1 MLLQELVTAIRF
13 NVDNISSV
21 DNVIEKLQRIQ
32 AIGTQM
38 SASDINDPELIKLS
52 EQLQKL
58 SKEVGIMIDDI
69 GESFANAFNKVDLD
83 SAGGLDSAI
92 SLLEGAGNQARKL
105 QAELDKL
112 GMESFE
118 KIQEDALQIGDTSAL
133 DELVAKYTQLVT
145 LKKSIAYKEEKG
157 IDYSKELAE
166 LGKLNQEISKFGKDV
181 ETKKKSHI
189 FDDAISQTKQLST
202 EIKKAKTQSNNL
214 NNSRQGVFSRF
225 FAGLQ
230 NSRLG
235 TFIQQLNTSNDL
247 LGIMQ
252 GTMGRLVGPLAAF
265 AGISFS
271 IHSYIAMSD
280 QLKTI
285 EGQIKNVVKSG
296 KETKRVEEEIYAMA
310 GRSRQSYAE
319 SANLFTSVAR
329 NASELGKS
337 TDDILK
343 FTEDVSNAML
353 LGGGSAASQQAAL
366 IQLGQALGSGTLRG
380 DELNSIME
388 QAPKLAET
396 IAKGMGTTI
405 GSLRKLGSEGK
416 LTAKDVFD
424 AVRKQSDSLKKDL
437 GNMPWTVAQA
447 SSRIR
452 DSVAQLFF
460 SIENKFG
467 FGDKVARVI
476 ATIADQVDKLTIKIN
491 AIDMSTWTPFLV
503 TAGIYASVLYM
514 WLHRTVIQSAI
525 ITGFNLLGGAVRGV
539 GVAIRGTI
547 GMLSALKAAYAV
559 MRAVSLRTALA
570 MAAHWIIATAP
581 AALVVAAIVLIILLI
596 QDVYIWMKGGDS
608 VMGRMFGSWD
618 DMCKKMAG
626 SWLDFGKTFKDW
638 CKKDAVSAIK
648 DLLGWIGNLIVAF
661 TGLKYLFDNAKK
673 PGVPLFEK
681 WFGKDTFSSL
691 NQPMSNVIDSDWYKK
706 NVLGRDVSTGGR
718 NINNSGNQ
726 TVNNYW
732 TFSGMSAEESAKY
745 ANDMNNKVVF
755 GGWNPTF
762 GEFAP

>member
-1 MLLQELVTAIRF
+1 
-13 NVDNISSV
+13 
-21 DNVIEKLQRIQ
+21 
-32 AIGTQM
+32 
-38 SASDINDPELIKLS
+38 
-52 EQLQKL
+52 
-58 SKEVGIMIDDI
+58 
-69 GESFANAFNKVDLD
+69 
-83 SAGGLDSAI
+83 
-92 SLLEGAGNQARKL
+92 
-105 QAELDKL
+105 
-112 GMESFE
+112 
-118 KIQEDALQIGDTSAL
+118 
-133 DELVAKYTQLVT
+133 
-145 LKKSIAYKEEKG
+145 
-157 IDYSKELAE
+157 
-166 LGKLNQEISKFGKDV
+166 
-181 ETKKKSHI
+181 
-189 FDDAISQTKQLST
+189 
-202 EIKKAKTQSNNL
+202 
-214 NNSRQGVFSRF
+214 
-225 FAGLQ
+225 
-230 NSRLG
+230 
-235 TFIQQLNTSNDL
+235 
-247 LGIMQ
+247 
-252 GTMGRLVGPLAAF
+252 
-265 AGISFS
+265 
-271 IHSYIAMSD
+271 
-280 QLKTI
+280 
-285 EGQIKNVVKSG
+285 
-296 KETKRVEEEIYAMA
+296 
-310 GRSRQSYAE
+310 
-319 SANLFTSVAR
+319 
-329 NASELGKS
+329 
-337 TDDILK
+337 
-343 FTEDVSNAML
+343 ML

-366 IQLGQALGSGTLRG
+366 VQLGQALGSGTLRG

-491 AIDMSTWTPFLV
+491 AIDMSMWTPFLI

-547 GMLSALKAAYAV
+547 GMLSVLKAAYAV

>member
-32 AIGTQM
+32 AIGAQM

-157 IDYSKELAE
+157 IDYSKELAA
-166 LGKLNQEISKFGKDV
+166 LGKLNQEIRQFGKDV
-181 ETKKKSHI
+181 ETKKKSHM
-189 FDDAISQTKQLST
+189 FDDAISQTKHLST
-202 EIKKAKTQSNNL
+202 EIKNAKRQANNF
-214 NNSRQGVFSRF
+214 NNFGQDVFGRF

-230 NSRLG
+230 NARLS
-235 TFIQQLNTSNDL
+235 TFIQQLGISNNL
-247 LGIMQ
+247 LGVMQ

-271 IHSYIAMSD
+271 IQSYIAMSD

-691 NQPMSNVIDSDWYKK
+691 NQPMYNVIDSDWYKK

-745 ANDMNNKVVF
+745 ANNMNNKVVF

>member
-181 ETKKKSHI
+181 ETKKKSHM
-189 FDDAISQTKQLST
+189 FDDAILQTKHLST
-202 EIKKAKTQSNNL
+202 EIKNAKRQANNF
-214 NNSRQGVFSRF
+214 NNFGQGVFGRF

-230 NSRLG
+230 NVRLS
-235 TFIQQLNTSNDL
+235 TFIQQLGISNNL
-247 LGIMQ
+247 LGVMQ

-271 IHSYIAMSD
+271 IQSYIAMSD

-366 IQLGQALGSGTLRG
+366 VQLGQALGSGTLRG

-447 SSRIR
+447 TNRIR

-460 SIENKFG
+460 AIENKFG
-467 FGDKVARVI
+467 FGDKMARVI
-476 ATIADQVDKLTIKIN
+476 ATIADQVDKLTVKVN
-491 AIDMSTWTPFLV
+491 AIDMSTWTPFLI

>member
-157 IDYSKELAE
+157 IDYSKELAA
-166 LGKLNQEISKFGKDV
+166 LGKLNQEIRQFGKDV
-181 ETKKKSHI
+181 ETKKKSHM
-189 FDDAISQTKQLST
+189 FDDAISQTKHLST
-202 EIKKAKTQSNNL
+202 EIKNAKRQTNNF
-214 NNSRQGVFSRF
+214 NNFGQGVFGRF

-230 NSRLG
+230 NARLS
-235 TFIQQLNTSNDL
+235 TFIQQLGISNNL
-247 LGIMQ
+247 LGVMQ

-366 IQLGQALGSGTLRG
+366 VQLGQALGSGTLRG

-467 FGDKVARVI
+467 FGDKVARLI

-539 GVAIRGTI
+539 GLAIRGTI

>member
-157 IDYSKELAE
+157 IDYSKELAA
-166 LGKLNQEISKFGKDV
+166 LGKLNQEIRQFGKDV
-181 ETKKKSHI
+181 ETKKKSHM
-189 FDDAISQTKQLST
+189 FDDAISQTKHLST
-202 EIKKAKTQSNNL
+202 EIKNAKRQANNF
-214 NNSRQGVFSRF
+214 NNFGQDVFGRF

-230 NSRLG
+230 NARLS
-235 TFIQQLNTSNDL
+235 TFIQQLGISNNL
-247 LGIMQ
+247 LGVMQ

-271 IHSYIAMSD
+271 IQSYIAMSD

-366 IQLGQALGSGTLRG
+366 VQLGQALGSGTLRG

-452 DSVAQLFF
+452 DSIAQLFF

-467 FGDKVARVI
+467 FGDKVARLI

>member
-32 AIGTQM
+32 AIGAQM

-69 GESFANAFNKVDLD
+69 GESFANAFSKVDLD

-157 IDYSKELAE
+157 IDYSKELAA
-166 LGKLNQEISKFGKDV
+166 LGKLNQEIRQFGKDV

-189 FDDAISQTKQLST
+189 FDDAISQTKHLST
-202 EIKKAKTQSNNL
+202 EIKNAKRQANNF
-214 NNSRQGVFSRF
+214 NNFGQGVFGRF

-230 NSRLG
+230 NARLS
-235 TFIQQLNTSNDL
+235 TFIQQLGISNNL
-247 LGIMQ
+247 LGVMQ

-460 SIENKFG
+460 AIENKFG
-467 FGDKVARVI
+467 FGDKMARVI

-491 AIDMSTWTPFLV
+491 AIDMSTWTPFLI

>member
-32 AIGTQM
+32 AIGAQM

-157 IDYSKELAE
+157 IDYSKELAA
-166 LGKLNQEISKFGKDV
+166 LGKLNQEIRQFGKDV

-189 FDDAISQTKQLST
+189 FDDAISQTKHLST
-202 EIKKAKTQSNNL
+202 EIKNAKRQANNF
-214 NNSRQGVFSRF
+214 NNFGQGVFGRF

-230 NSRLG
+230 NARLS
-235 TFIQQLNTSNDL
+235 TFIQQLGISNNL
-247 LGIMQ
+247 LGVMQ

-271 IHSYIAMSD
+271 IQSYIAMSD

-491 AIDMSTWTPFLV
+491 AIDMSTWTPFLI

-638 CKKDAVSAIK
+638 CKKDAVYAIK

>member
-32 AIGTQM
+32 AIGAQM

-157 IDYSKELAE
+157 IDYSKELAA
-166 LGKLNQEISKFGKDV
+166 LGKLNQEIRQFGKDV
-181 ETKKKSHI
+181 ETKKKSHM
-189 FDDAISQTKQLST
+189 FDDAISQTKHLST
-202 EIKKAKTQSNNL
+202 EIKNAKRQANNF
-214 NNSRQGVFSRF
+214 NNFGQGVFGRF

-230 NSRLG
+230 NARLS
-235 TFIQQLNTSNDL
+235 TFIQQLGISNNL
-247 LGIMQ
+247 LGVMQ

-366 IQLGQALGSGTLRG
+366 VQLGQALGSGTLRG

-467 FGDKVARVI
+467 FGDKMARVI
-476 ATIADQVDKLTIKIN
+476 ATIADQVDKLTVKVN

>member
-32 AIGTQM
+32 AIGAQM

-416 LTAKDVFD
+416 LTAKDVFE

-447 SSRIR
+447 TNRIR

-460 SIENKFG
+460 AIENKFG

-491 AIDMSTWTPFLV
+491 AIDMSTWTPFLI

-539 GVAIRGTI
+539 GAAIRGTI

>member
-32 AIGTQM
+32 AIGAQM

-157 IDYSKELAE
+157 IDYSKELAA
-166 LGKLNQEISKFGKDV
+166 LGKLNQEIRQFGKDV
-181 ETKKKSHI
+181 ETKKKSHM
-189 FDDAISQTKQLST
+189 FDDAISQTKHLST
-202 EIKKAKTQSNNL
+202 EIKNAKRQANNF
-214 NNSRQGVFSRF
+214 NNFGQGVFGRF

-230 NSRLG
+230 NARLS
-235 TFIQQLNTSNDL
+235 TFIQQLGISNNL
-247 LGIMQ
+247 LGVMQ

-416 LTAKDVFD
+416 LTAKDVFE

-447 SSRIR
+447 TNRIR

-460 SIENKFG
+460 AIENKFG
-467 FGDKVARVI
+467 FGDKMARVI
-476 ATIADQVDKLTIKIN
+476 ATIADQVDKLTVKVN

>member
-32 AIGTQM
+32 AIGAQM
-38 SASDINDPELIKLS
+38 SASDINDPRLIKLA
-52 EQLQKL
+52 EQLQRL

-69 GESFANAFNKVDLD
+69 GESFANAFSKVDLD

-157 IDYSKELAE
+157 IDYSKELAA
-166 LGKLNQEISKFGKDV
+166 LGKLNQEIRQFGKDV
-181 ETKKKSHI
+181 ETKKKSHM
-189 FDDAISQTKQLST
+189 FDDAISQTKHLST
-202 EIKKAKTQSNNL
+202 EIKNAKRQANNF
-214 NNSRQGVFSRF
+214 NNFGQGVFGRF

-230 NSRLG
+230 NARMS
-235 TFIQQLNTSNDL
+235 TFIQQLGISNNL
-247 LGIMQ
+247 LGVMQ

-366 IQLGQALGSGTLRG
+366 VQLGQALGSGTLRG

-460 SIENKFG
+460 AIENKFG
-467 FGDKVARVI
+467 FGDKMARVI

>member
-32 AIGTQM
+32 AIGAQM
-38 SASDINDPELIKLS
+38 SASDINDPRLIKLA
-52 EQLQKL
+52 EQLQRL

-69 GESFANAFNKVDLD
+69 GESFANAFSKVDLD

-92 SLLEGAGNQARKL
+92 SMLEGAGNQARKL

-416 LTAKDVFD
+416 LTAKDVFE

-447 SSRIR
+447 TNRIR

-460 SIENKFG
+460 AIENKFG
-467 FGDKVARVI
+467 FGDKMARVI
-476 ATIADQVDKLTIKIN
+476 ATIADQVDKLTVKVN
-491 AIDMSTWTPFLV
+491 AIDMSTWTPFLI

-539 GVAIRGTI
+539 GAAIRGTI
-547 GMLSALKAAYAV
+547 GMLGALKTAYAV

-570 MAAHWIIATAP
+570 MAAHWLIATAP

>member
-32 AIGTQM
+32 AIGAQM
-38 SASDINDPELIKLS
+38 SASDINDPRLIKLA
-52 EQLQKL
+52 EQLQRL

-69 GESFANAFNKVDLD
+69 GESFANAFSKVDLD

-166 LGKLNQEISKFGKDV
+166 LGKLNQEIRKFGKDV

-202 EIKKAKTQSNNL
+202 EIKKAKTQSENL
-214 NNSRQGVFSRF
+214 NNSQQGVFSRF

-416 LTAKDVFD
+416 LTAKDVFE

-460 SIENKFG
+460 AIENKFG
-467 FGDKVARVI
+467 FGDKMARVI
-476 ATIADQVDKLTIKIN
+476 ATIADQVDKLTIKVN
-491 AIDMSTWTPFLV
+491 AIDMSTWTPFLI

-514 WLHRTVIQSAI
+514 WLYRTVIQSAI

-539 GVAIRGTI
+539 GAAIRGTI
-547 GMLSALKAAYAV
+547 GMLGALKTAYAV

-570 MAAHWIIATAP
+570 MAAHWLIATAP

-706 NVLGRDVSTGGR
+706 NILGRDVSTGGR

>member
-32 AIGTQM
+32 AIGAQM
-38 SASDINDPELIKLS
+38 SASDINDPRLIKLA
-52 EQLQKL
+52 EQLQRL

-69 GESFANAFNKVDLD
+69 GESFANAFSKVDLD

-157 IDYSKELAE
+157 IDYSKELAA
-166 LGKLNQEISKFGKDV
+166 LGKLNQEIRQFGKDV
-181 ETKKKSHI
+181 ETKKKSHM
-189 FDDAISQTKQLST
+189 FDDAISQTKHLST
-202 EIKKAKTQSNNL
+202 EIKNAKRQANNF
-214 NNSRQGVFSRF
+214 NNFGQGVFGRF

-230 NSRLG
+230 NARLS
-235 TFIQQLNTSNDL
+235 TFIQQLGISNNL
-247 LGIMQ
+247 LGVMQ

-366 IQLGQALGSGTLRG
+366 VQLGQALGSGTLRG

-416 LTAKDVFD
+416 LTAKDVFE

-447 SSRIR
+447 TNRIR

-460 SIENKFG
+460 AIENKFG
-467 FGDKVARVI
+467 FGDKMARVI
-476 ATIADQVDKLTIKIN
+476 ATIADQVDKLTVKVN

>member
-157 IDYSKELAE
+157 IDYSKELAA
-166 LGKLNQEISKFGKDV
+166 LGKLNQEIRQFGKDV
-181 ETKKKSHI
+181 ETKKKSHM
-189 FDDAISQTKQLST
+189 FDDAISQTKHLST
-202 EIKKAKTQSNNL
+202 EIKNAKRQANNF
-214 NNSRQGVFSRF
+214 NNFGQGVFGRF

-230 NSRLG
+230 NARLS
-235 TFIQQLNTSNDL
+235 TFIQQLGISNNL
-247 LGIMQ
+247 LGVMQ

-271 IHSYIAMSD
+271 IQSYIAMSD

-343 FTEDVSNAML
+343 FAEDVSNAML

-681 WFGKDTFSSL
+681 WFGKNTFSSL

>member
-32 AIGTQM
+32 AIGAQM
-38 SASDINDPELIKLS
+38 SASDINDPRLIKLA
-52 EQLQKL
+52 EQLQRL

-69 GESFANAFNKVDLD
+69 GESFANAFSKVDLD

-118 KIQEDALQIGDTSAL
+118 KIQEDALKIGDTSAL

-157 IDYSKELAE
+157 IDYSKELAA
-166 LGKLNQEISKFGKDV
+166 LGKLNQEIRQFGKDV
-181 ETKKKSHI
+181 ETKKKSHM
-189 FDDAISQTKQLST
+189 FDDAISQTKHLST
-202 EIKKAKTQSNNL
+202 EIKNAKRQANNF
-214 NNSRQGVFSRF
+214 NNFGQGVFGRF

-230 NSRLG
+230 NARLS
-235 TFIQQLNTSNDL
+235 TFIQQLGISNNL
-247 LGIMQ
+247 LGVMQ

-416 LTAKDVFD
+416 LTAKDVFE

-447 SSRIR
+447 TNRIR

-460 SIENKFG
+460 AIENKFG
-467 FGDKVARVI
+467 FGDKMARVI
-476 ATIADQVDKLTIKIN
+476 ATIADQVDKLTVKVN
-491 AIDMSTWTPFLV
+491 AIDMSTWTPFLI

-539 GVAIRGTI
+539 GAAIRGTI

>member
-157 IDYSKELAE
+157 IDYSKELAA
-166 LGKLNQEISKFGKDV
+166 LGKLNQEIRQFGKDV
-181 ETKKKSHI
+181 ETKKKSHM
-189 FDDAISQTKQLST
+189 FDDAISQTKHLST
-202 EIKKAKTQSNNL
+202 EIKNAKRQANNF
-214 NNSRQGVFSRF
+214 NNFGQGVFGRF

-230 NSRLG
+230 NARLS
-235 TFIQQLNTSNDL
+235 TFIQQLGISNNL
-247 LGIMQ
+247 LGVMQ

-366 IQLGQALGSGTLRG
+366 VQLGQALGSGTLRG

-452 DSVAQLFF
+452 DSIAQLFF

-467 FGDKVARVI
+467 FGDKVARLI

-491 AIDMSTWTPFLV
+491 AIDMSTWTPFLI

>member
-32 AIGTQM
+32 AIGAQM
-38 SASDINDPELIKLS
+38 SASDINDPRLIKLA
-52 EQLQKL
+52 EQFQRL

-69 GESFANAFNKVDLD
+69 GESFANAFSKVDLD

-133 DELVAKYTQLVT
+133 DELVVKYTQLVT

-157 IDYSKELAE
+157 IDYSKELAA
-166 LGKLNQEISKFGKDV
+166 LGKLNQEIRQFGKDV

-416 LTAKDVFD
+416 LTAKDVFE

-447 SSRIR
+447 TNRIR

-460 SIENKFG
+460 AIENKFG
-467 FGDKVARVI
+467 FGDKMARVI

-491 AIDMSTWTPFLV
+491 AIDMSTWTPFLI

>member
-157 IDYSKELAE
+157 IDYSKELAA
-166 LGKLNQEISKFGKDV
+166 LGKLNQEIRQFGKDV
-181 ETKKKSHI
+181 ETKKKSHM
-189 FDDAISQTKQLST
+189 FDDAISQTKHLST
-202 EIKKAKTQSNNL
+202 EIKNAKRQANNF
-214 NNSRQGVFSRF
+214 NNFGQGVFGRF

-230 NSRLG
+230 NARLS
-235 TFIQQLNTSNDL
+235 TFIQQLGISNNL
-247 LGIMQ
+247 LGVMQ

-271 IHSYIAMSD
+271 IQSYIAMSD

-366 IQLGQALGSGTLRG
+366 VQLGQALGSGTLRG

-460 SIENKFG
+460 AIENKFG
-467 FGDKVARVI
+467 FGDKMARVI

>member
-32 AIGTQM
+32 AIGAQM

-157 IDYSKELAE
+157 IDYSKELAA
-166 LGKLNQEISKFGKDV
+166 LGKLNQEIRQFGKDV
-181 ETKKKSHI
+181 ETKKKSHM
-189 FDDAISQTKQLST
+189 FDDAISQTKHLST
-202 EIKKAKTQSNNL
+202 EIKNAKRQANNF
-214 NNSRQGVFSRF
+214 NNFGQGVFGRF

-230 NSRLG
+230 NARLS
-235 TFIQQLNTSNDL
+235 TFIQQLGISNNL
-247 LGIMQ
+247 LGVMQ

-366 IQLGQALGSGTLRG
+366 VQLGQALGSGTLRG

>member
-32 AIGTQM
+32 AIGAQM

-157 IDYSKELAE
+157 IDYSKELAA
-166 LGKLNQEISKFGKDV
+166 LGKLNQEIRQFGKDV
-181 ETKKKSHI
+181 ETKKKSHM
-189 FDDAISQTKQLST
+189 FDDAISQTKHLST
-202 EIKKAKTQSNNL
+202 EIKNAKRQANNF
-214 NNSRQGVFSRF
+214 NNFGQDVFGRF

-230 NSRLG
+230 NARLS
-235 TFIQQLNTSNDL
+235 TFIQQLGISNNL
-247 LGIMQ
+247 LGVMQ

-416 LTAKDVFD
+416 LTAKDVFE

-447 SSRIR
+447 TNRIR

-460 SIENKFG
+460 AIENKFG
-467 FGDKVARVI
+467 FGDKMARVI
-476 ATIADQVDKLTIKIN
+476 ATIADQVDKLTVKVN

-745 ANDMNNKVVF
+745 ANNMNNKVVF

>member
-32 AIGTQM
+32 AIGAQM
-38 SASDINDPELIKLS
+38 SASDINDPRLIKLA
-52 EQLQKL
+52 EQLQRL

-69 GESFANAFNKVDLD
+69 GESFANAFSKVDLD

-157 IDYSKELAE
+157 IDYSKELAA
-166 LGKLNQEISKFGKDV
+166 LGKLNQEIRQFGKDV
-181 ETKKKSHI
+181 ETKKKSHM
-189 FDDAISQTKQLST
+189 FDDAISQTKHLST
-202 EIKKAKTQSNNL
+202 EIKNAKRQANNF
-214 NNSRQGVFSRF
+214 NNFGQDVFGRF

-230 NSRLG
+230 NARLS
-235 TFIQQLNTSNDL
+235 TFIQQLGISNNL
-247 LGIMQ
+247 LGVMQ

-271 IHSYIAMSD
+271 IQSYIAMSD

-366 IQLGQALGSGTLRG
+366 VQLGQALGSGTLRG

-447 SSRIR
+447 TNRIR

-460 SIENKFG
+460 AIENKFG
-467 FGDKVARVI
+467 FGDKMARVI
-476 ATIADQVDKLTIKIN
+476 ATIADQVDKLTVKVN
-491 AIDMSTWTPFLV
+491 AIDMSTWTPFLI

>member
-157 IDYSKELAE
+157 IDYSKELAA
-166 LGKLNQEISKFGKDV
+166 LGKLNQEIRQFGKDV
-181 ETKKKSHI
+181 ETKKKSHM
-189 FDDAISQTKQLST
+189 FDDAISQTKHLST
-202 EIKKAKTQSNNL
+202 EIKNAKRQANNF
-214 NNSRQGVFSRF
+214 NNFGQGVFGRF

-230 NSRLG
+230 NARLS
-235 TFIQQLNTSNDL
+235 TFIQQLGISNNL
-247 LGIMQ
+247 LGVMQ

-271 IHSYIAMSD
+271 IQSYIAMSD

-366 IQLGQALGSGTLRG
+366 VQLGQALGSGTLRG

-467 FGDKVARVI
+467 FGDKVARLI

>member
-32 AIGTQM
+32 AIGAQM

-118 KIQEDALQIGDTSAL
+118 KIQEDALQIGDASAL

-157 IDYSKELAE
+157 IDYSKELAA
-166 LGKLNQEISKFGKDV
+166 LGKLNQEIRQFGKDV
-181 ETKKKSHI
+181 ETKKKSHM
-189 FDDAISQTKQLST
+189 FDDAISQTKHLST
-202 EIKKAKTQSNNL
+202 EIKNAKRQANNF
-214 NNSRQGVFSRF
+214 NNFGQGVFGRF

-230 NSRLG
+230 NARLS
-235 TFIQQLNTSNDL
+235 TFIQQLGISNNL
-247 LGIMQ
+247 LGVMQ

-271 IHSYIAMSD
+271 IQSYIAMSD

-366 IQLGQALGSGTLRG
+366 VQLGQALGSGTLRG

>member
-32 AIGTQM
+32 AIGAQM

-69 GESFANAFNKVDLD
+69 GESFAKAFNKVDLD

-157 IDYSKELAE
+157 IDYSKELAA
-166 LGKLNQEISKFGKDV
+166 LGKLNQEIRQFGKDV
-181 ETKKKSHI
+181 ETKKKSHM
-189 FDDAISQTKQLST
+189 FDDAISQTKHLST
-202 EIKKAKTQSNNL
+202 EIKNAKRQANNF
-214 NNSRQGVFSRF
+214 NNFGQGVFGRF

-230 NSRLG
+230 NARLS
-235 TFIQQLNTSNDL
+235 TFIQQLGISNNL
-247 LGIMQ
+247 LGVMQ

-416 LTAKDVFD
+416 LTAKDVFE

-447 SSRIR
+447 TNRIR

-460 SIENKFG
+460 AIENKFG

>member
-32 AIGTQM
+32 AIGAQM

-157 IDYSKELAE
+157 IDYSKELAA
-166 LGKLNQEISKFGKDV
+166 LGKLNQEIRQFGKDV
-181 ETKKKSHI
+181 ETKKKSHM
-189 FDDAISQTKQLST
+189 FDDAISQTKHLST
-202 EIKKAKTQSNNL
+202 EIKNAKRQANNF
-214 NNSRQGVFSRF
+214 NNFGQGVFGRF

-230 NSRLG
+230 NARLS
-235 TFIQQLNTSNDL
+235 TFIQQLGISNNL
-247 LGIMQ
+247 LGVMQ

-271 IHSYIAMSD
+271 IQSYIAMSD

-491 AIDMSTWTPFLV
+491 AIDMSTWTPFLI

>member
-32 AIGTQM
+32 AIGAQM

-157 IDYSKELAE
+157 IDYSKELAA
-166 LGKLNQEISKFGKDV
+166 LGKLNQEIRQFGKDV
-181 ETKKKSHI
+181 ETKKKSHM
-189 FDDAISQTKQLST
+189 FDDAISQTKHLST
-202 EIKKAKTQSNNL
+202 EIKNAKRQADNFNNFG
-214 NNSRQGVFSRF
+214 QGVFGRF

-230 NSRLG
+230 NARLS
-235 TFIQQLNTSNDL
+235 TFIQQLGISNNL
-247 LGIMQ
+247 LGVMQ

-366 IQLGQALGSGTLRG
+366 VQLGQALGSGTLRG

>member
-32 AIGTQM
+32 AIGAQM

-157 IDYSKELAE
+157 IDYSKELAA
-166 LGKLNQEISKFGKDV
+166 LGKLNQEIRQFGKDV
-181 ETKKKSHI
+181 ETKKKSHM
-189 FDDAISQTKQLST
+189 FDDAISQTKHLST
-202 EIKKAKTQSNNL
+202 EIKNAKRQANNF
-214 NNSRQGVFSRF
+214 NNFGQGVFGRF

-230 NSRLG
+230 NARLS
-235 TFIQQLNTSNDL
+235 TFIQQLGISNNL
-247 LGIMQ
+247 LGVMQ

-353 LGGGSAASQQAAL
+353 LGGSSAASQQAAL

-491 AIDMSTWTPFLV
+491 AIDMSTWTPFLI

-547 GMLSALKAAYAV
+547 GMFGALKAAYAV

>member
-157 IDYSKELAE
+157 IDYSKELAA
-166 LGKLNQEISKFGKDV
+166 LGKLNQEIRQFGKDV

-202 EIKKAKTQSNNL
+202 EIKNAKRQTNNL
-214 NNSRQGVFSRF
+214 NNFGQGVFGRF

-230 NSRLG
+230 NARLS
-235 TFIQQLNTSNDL
+235 TFIQQLGISNNL
-247 LGIMQ
+247 LGVMQ

-366 IQLGQALGSGTLRG
+366 VQLGQALGSGTLRG

-491 AIDMSTWTPFLV
+491 AIDMSTWTPFLI

>member
-157 IDYSKELAE
+157 IDYSKELAA
-166 LGKLNQEISKFGKDV
+166 LGKLNQEIRQFGKDV
-181 ETKKKSHI
+181 ETKKKSHM
-189 FDDAISQTKQLST
+189 FDDAISQTKHLST
-202 EIKKAKTQSNNL
+202 EIKNAKRQANNF
-214 NNSRQGVFSRF
+214 NNFGQGVFGRF

-230 NSRLG
+230 NARLS
-235 TFIQQLNTSNDL
+235 TFIQQLGISNNL
-247 LGIMQ
+247 LGVMQ

-271 IHSYIAMSD
+271 IQSYIAMSD

>member
-157 IDYSKELAE
+157 IDYSKELAA
-166 LGKLNQEISKFGKDV
+166 LGKLNQEIRQFGKDV

-202 EIKKAKTQSNNL
+202 EIKNAKRQTNNL
-214 NNSRQGVFSRF
+214 NNFGQGVFGRF

-230 NSRLG
+230 NARLS
-235 TFIQQLNTSNDL
+235 TFIQQLGISNNL
-247 LGIMQ
+247 LGVMQ

-460 SIENKFG
+460 AIENKFG
-467 FGDKVARVI
+467 FGDKMARVI

-491 AIDMSTWTPFLV
+491 AIDMSTWTPFLI

>member
-32 AIGTQM
+32 AIGAQM
-38 SASDINDPELIKLS
+38 SASDINDPRFIKLA
-52 EQLQKL
+52 EQLQRL

-69 GESFANAFNKVDLD
+69 GESFANAFSKVDLD

-416 LTAKDVFD
+416 LTAKDVFE

-447 SSRIR
+447 TNRIR

-460 SIENKFG
+460 AIENKFG
-467 FGDKVARVI
+467 FGDKMARVI
-476 ATIADQVDKLTIKIN
+476 ATIADQVDKLTVKVN
-491 AIDMSTWTPFLV
+491 AIDMSTWTPFLI

-539 GVAIRGTI
+539 GAAIRGTI
-547 GMLSALKAAYAV
+547 GMLGALKTAYAV

-570 MAAHWIIATAP
+570 MAAHWLIATAP

>member
-32 AIGTQM
+32 AIGAQM
-38 SASDINDPELIKLS
+38 SASDINDPRLIKLA
-52 EQLQKL
+52 EQLQRL

-69 GESFANAFNKVDLD
+69 GESFANAFSKVDLD

-157 IDYSKELAE
+157 IDYSKELAA
-166 LGKLNQEISKFGKDV
+166 LGKLNQEIRQFGKDV
-181 ETKKKSHI
+181 ETKKKSHM
-189 FDDAISQTKQLST
+189 FDDAISQTKHLST
-202 EIKKAKTQSNNL
+202 EIKNAKRQANNF
-214 NNSRQGVFSRF
+214 NNFGQDVFGRF

-230 NSRLG
+230 NARLS
-235 TFIQQLNTSNDL
+235 TFIQQLGISNNL
-247 LGIMQ
+247 LGVMQ

-271 IHSYIAMSD
+271 IQSYIAMSD

-296 KETKRVEEEIYAMA
+296 KEAKRVEEEIYAMA

-366 IQLGQALGSGTLRG
+366 VQLGQALGSGTLRG

-447 SSRIR
+447 TNRIR

-460 SIENKFG
+460 AIENKFG
-467 FGDKVARVI
+467 FGDKMARVI
-476 ATIADQVDKLTIKIN
+476 ATIADQVDKLTVKVN
-491 AIDMSTWTPFLV
+491 AIDMSTWTPFLI

>member
-38 SASDINDPELIKLS
+38 SVSDINDPELIKLS

-157 IDYSKELAE
+157 IDYSKELAA
-166 LGKLNQEISKFGKDV
+166 LGKLNQEIRQFGKDV
-181 ETKKKSHI
+181 ETKKKSHM
-189 FDDAISQTKQLST
+189 FDDAILQTKHLST
-202 EIKKAKTQSNNL
+202 EIKNAKRQANNF
-214 NNSRQGVFSRF
+214 NNFGQGVFGRF

-230 NSRLG
+230 NARLS
-235 TFIQQLNTSNDL
+235 TFIQQLGISNNL
-247 LGIMQ
+247 LGVMQ

-271 IHSYIAMSD
+271 IQSYIAMSD

-366 IQLGQALGSGTLRG
+366 VQLGQALGSGTLRG

-467 FGDKVARVI
+467 FGDKVARLI

-503 TAGIYASVLYM
+503 MAGIYASVLYM

-547 GMLSALKAAYAV
+547 GMLGALKTAYAV

>member
-32 AIGTQM
+32 AIGAQM
-38 SASDINDPELIKLS
+38 SASDINDPRLIKLA
-52 EQLQKL
+52 EQLQRL

-69 GESFANAFNKVDLD
+69 GESFANAFSKVDLD

-310 GRSRQSYAE
+310 GRSRQNYAE

-416 LTAKDVFD
+416 LTAKDVFE

-447 SSRIR
+447 TNRIR

-460 SIENKFG
+460 AIENKFG
-467 FGDKVARVI
+467 FGDKMARVI
-476 ATIADQVDKLTIKIN
+476 ATIADQVDKLTVKVN
-491 AIDMSTWTPFLV
+491 AIDMSTWTPFLI

-539 GVAIRGTI
+539 GAAIRGTI
-547 GMLSALKAAYAV
+547 GMLGALKTAYAV

-570 MAAHWIIATAP
+570 MAAHWLIATAP

>member
-38 SASDINDPELIKLS
+38 SASDINDPGLIKLS

-157 IDYSKELAE
+157 IDYSKELAA
-166 LGKLNQEISKFGKDV
+166 LGKLNQEIRQFGKDV
-181 ETKKKSHI
+181 ETKKKSHM
-189 FDDAISQTKQLST
+189 FDDAISQTKHLST
-202 EIKKAKTQSNNL
+202 EIKNAKRQANNF
-214 NNSRQGVFSRF
+214 NNFGQGVFGRF

-230 NSRLG
+230 NARLS
-235 TFIQQLNTSNDL
+235 TFIQQLGISNNL
-247 LGIMQ
+247 LGVMQ

-366 IQLGQALGSGTLRG
+366 VQLGQALGSGTLRG

-460 SIENKFG
+460 AIENKFG

-476 ATIADQVDKLTIKIN
+476 ATIADQVDKLTVKVN

>member
-157 IDYSKELAE
+157 IDYSKELAA
-166 LGKLNQEISKFGKDV
+166 LGKLNQEIRQFGKDV
-181 ETKKKSHI
+181 ETKKKSHM

-202 EIKKAKTQSNNL
+202 EIKNAKRQTNNL
-214 NNSRQGVFSRF
+214 NNFGQGVFGRF

-230 NSRLG
+230 NARLS
-235 TFIQQLNTSNDL
+235 TFIQQLGISNNL
-247 LGIMQ
+247 LGVMQ

-366 IQLGQALGSGTLRG
+366 VQLGQALGSGTLRG

>member
-38 SASDINDPELIKLS
+38 SALDINDHELIKLS

-157 IDYSKELAE
+157 IDYSKELAA

-181 ETKKKSHI
+181 ETKKKSHM
-189 FDDAISQTKQLST
+189 FDDAISQTKHLST
-202 EIKKAKTQSNNL
+202 EIKNAKRQANNF
-214 NNSRQGVFSRF
+214 NNFGQGVFGRF

-230 NSRLG
+230 NARLS
-235 TFIQQLNTSNDL
+235 TFIQQLGISNNL
-247 LGIMQ
+247 LGVMQ

-366 IQLGQALGSGTLRG
+366 VQLGQALGSGTLRG

-732 TFSGMSAEESAKY
+732 TFSGTSAEESAKY